1 MWIEIL
7 NKSCELPT
15 EIKKDCVL
23 GFFVAEP
30 EHLKFQYETTTQI
43 KKAKKKK
50 QTTLSWKKKVQFGGF
65 LNRYDFA
72 YAGTDTVNQAA
83 KVAPGVI
90 KNAANEINNIAK
102 EKITQIITQGGK
114 ETDRV
119 LPKFL
124 RGAIEDV

>member
-1 MWIEIL
+1 MKRQR
-7 NKSCELPT
+7 KSRRPRRKSRRLYR
-15 EIKKDCVL
+15 
-23 GFFVAEP
+23 G
-30 EHLKFQYETTTQI
+30 
-43 KKAKKKK
+43 
-50 QTTLSWKKKVQFGGF
+50 KKKVQFGGF
-65 LNRYDFA
+65 LNHYDFA